1 MKSPVFLC
9 VPITPFPVS
18 LSPARAR
25 VPVPP
30 LSPVNHR
37 DHKATAEAKDPK
49 IRDSHSEGKVHPGP

>member
-1 MKSPVFLC
+1 M
-9 VPITPFPVS
+9 
-18 LSPARAR
+18 
-25 VPVPP
+25 PVPP